1 MPDETKKTGPFNS
14 LREFMDA
21 IEDSGSLLRIKEID
35 QDQIICGPCQDELD
49 GRWDHFRQIKDEI
62 Q

>member
-1 MPDETKKTGPFNS
+1 MSKPNKCVECF
-14 LREFMDA
+14 
-21 IEDSGSLLRIKEID
+21 KEIPD
-35 QDQIICGPCQDELD
+35 GEIICGPCQDECD